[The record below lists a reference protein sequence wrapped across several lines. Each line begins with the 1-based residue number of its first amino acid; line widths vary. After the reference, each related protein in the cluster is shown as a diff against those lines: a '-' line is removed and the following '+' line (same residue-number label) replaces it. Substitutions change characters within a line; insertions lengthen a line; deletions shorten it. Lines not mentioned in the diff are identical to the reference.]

1 MILPV
6 IRNSDKKKM
15 HIALQ
20 SLPFGPKRTNV
31 GIYYKELADASD
43 YGTAADFAKDWDG
56 RFQVTEL
63 PSAYSTMIQQ
73 ADGEIAFLYEE
84 DKYKTQGGGYT
95 IVYKNLTIDLITEGK
110 YSLNQ

>member
-1 MILPV
+1 MV
-6 IRNSDKKKM
+6 I
-15 HIALQ
+15 
-20 SLPFGPKRTNV
+20 
-31 GIYYKELADASD
+31 
-43 YGTAADFAKDWDG
+43 
-56 RFQVTEL
+56 